1 MRNPC
6 CPKRSRVKTVN
17 IGDSEVGIA
26 GFDFIMWAGY
36 DVRERPEEEI
46 KAVLLEEM
54 KRYNYVPK
62 AAEKEYLDAIWQ
74 EYKNYKFVCKI
85 D

>member
-6 CPKRSRVKTVN
+6 CPKRSRVKMVK

-26 GFDFIMWAGY
+26 GFDFIMWTGY
-36 DVRERPEEEI
+36 DARDKSEDEV
-46 KAVLLEEM
+46 KAVMLEEM
-54 KRYNYVPK
+54 RKYNYVPK
-62 AAEKEYLDAIWQ
+62 AVEKEYLEAIWQ